1 MILSIDIGIKNLS
14 LCCINYDNKTDMQS
28 YKIELWNVYDTLDTE
43 DHFCSGLKKNGDIC
57 GKRCAYKYSGLPSI
71 DIIGK
76 GADIVFCCKT
86 HFPKTLLPLKKENH
100 FKKRLVNDYL
110 LQDIAKIVLTKL
122 QDVYDTNIH
131 IFNKITNIV
140 IELQPKIN
148 QKMKFISHIIYG
160 KLVELYYNTS
170 TTIRFVR
177 ASQKLKA
184 YTGPLLECK
193 LKGTYAKR
201 KWLSIQYA
209 RWFLENRFSESQ
221 RSTWIPHFENHNK
234 KDDISDTFLMCIN
247 AIYGIP
253 KKQTT
258 DKNGKCIK

>member
-1 MILSIDIGIKNLS
+1 ME
-14 LCCINYDNKTDMQS
+14 S
-28 YKIELWNVYDTLDTE
+28 YTIQLWNVYDTLDTE
-43 DHFCSGLKKNGDIC
+43 DYFCNGIKKDGDLC
-57 GKRCAYKYSGLPSI
+57 KKKCAYKYGTLPSNDVV
-71 DIIGK
+71 DIGTLSNK
-76 GADIVFCCKT
+76 EVVFCCKT
-86 HFPKTLLPLKKENH
+86 HFPKNLLPLKKENH

-122 QDVYDTNIH
+122 QDIYNDKIH
-131 IFNKITNIV
+131 IFNQITSII

-184 YTGPLLECK
+184 YTGPQMECK
-193 LKGTYAKR
+193 LKGTYANR

-209 RWFLENRFSESQ
+209 RWFLQNRFSDSQ
-221 RSTWIPHFENHNK
+221 KNTWMSHFENHNK

-253 KKQTT
+253 KRQTT

>member
-14 LCCINYDNKTDMQS
+14 LCCIDYSNKTDMQS
-28 YKIELWNVYDTLDTE
+28 YQIKLWNVFDTLDTE
-43 DHFCSGLKKNGDIC
+43 EHFCKDYKKNGDVC
-57 GKRCAYKYSGLPSI
+57 GKRCAYKYTLLNQESE
-71 DIIGK
+71 K
-76 GADIVFCCKT
+76 TTTFCCKT
-86 HFPKTLLPLKKENH
+86 HFPKTMLPLKKENH

-110 LQDIAKIVLTKL
+110 LQDIAKIVLSKL
-122 QDVYDTNIH
+122 QEIYDNNQDIFTQIKNI
-131 IFNKITNIV
+131 I

-160 KLVELYYNTS
+160 KLVELYYNTN

-184 YTGPLLECK
+184 YTGPALECK
-193 LKGTYAKR
+193 LKGAYAKR

-209 RWFLENRFSESQ
+209 RWFLENKFSESEKAIWL
-221 RSTWIPHFENHNK
+221 SLFENHSK

-247 AIYGIP
+247 AIFGIP
-253 KKQTT
+253 KRQTT

>member
-1 MILSIDIGIKNLS
+1 MSLEGKVLSIDIGIKNLS
-14 LCCINYDNKTDMQS
+14 LCCINYDTKTDMES
-28 YKIELWNVYDTLDTE
+28 YKIQLWNVYDTLDTE
-43 DHFCSGLKKNGDIC
+43 DYFCNGIKKNGDLC
-57 GKRCAYKYSGLPSI
+57 KKKCAYKYNNISTSELI
-71 DIIGK
+71 
-76 GADIVFCCKT
+76 FCCKT
-86 HFPKTLLPLKKENH
+86 HFPKNLLPLKKENH
-100 FKKRLVNDYL
+100 FKKRLINDYL

-122 QDVYDTNIH
+122 QNIYDDNLE
-131 IFNKITNIV
+131 IFNQINSII

-184 YTGPLLECK
+184 YTGPQLECK

-209 RWFLENRFSESQ
+209 RWFLQNRFSESQ
-221 RSTWIPHFENHNK
+221 RTTWTPHFENHNK

-253 KKQTT
+253 KRQTT

>member
-1 MILSIDIGIKNLS
+1 
-14 LCCINYDNKTDMQS
+14 
-28 YKIELWNVYDTLDTE
+28 
-43 DHFCSGLKKNGDIC
+43 
-57 GKRCAYKYSGLPSI
+57 
-71 DIIGK
+71 
-76 GADIVFCCKT
+76 
-86 HFPKTLLPLKKENH
+86 
-100 FKKRLVNDYL
+100 
-110 LQDIAKIVLTKL
+110 
-122 QDVYDTNIH
+122 
-131 IFNKITNIV
+131 
-140 IELQPKIN
+140 
-148 QKMKFISHIIYG
+148 MKFISHIIYG

-184 YTGPLLECK
+184 YTGPQMECK

-209 RWFLENRFSESQ
+209 RWFLQNRFSDSQ
-221 RSTWIPHFENHNK
+221 KNTWMSHFENHNK

-253 KKQTT
+253 KRQTT

>member
-1 MILSIDIGIKNLS
+1 MILSIDIGIRNLS
-14 LCCINYDNKTDMQS
+14 LCCIDYVTQSDFSSYQIKLWDVYNTLEMEQHICESLKKDNKR
-28 YKIELWNVYDTLDTE
+28 
-43 DHFCSGLKKNGDIC
+43 C
-57 GKRCAYKYSGLPSI
+57 GKLCNYKYISDNQTI
-71 DIIGK
+71 YT
-76 GADIVFCCKT
+76 CKT
-86 HFPKTLLPLKKENH
+86 HFPKNVEIKKQNH
-100 FKKRLVNDYL
+100 YKEKLVNDYL

-122 QDVYDTNIH
+122 QDIYNDKIH
-131 IFNKITNIV
+131 IFNQITSII

-184 YTGPLLECK
+184 YTGPQMECK

-209 RWFLENRFSESQ
+209 RWFLQNRFSDSQ
-221 RSTWIPHFENHNK
+221 KNTWMSHFENHNK

-253 KKQTT
+253 KRQTT

>member
-14 LCCINYDNKTDMQS
+14 LCCIDYSNKTDMQS
-28 YKIELWNVYDTLDTE
+28 YQIKLWNVYDTLDTE
-43 DHFCSGLKKNGDIC
+43 EHFCKDYKKNGGVC
-57 GKRCAYKYSGLPSI
+57 GKRCAYKFLNKES
-71 DIIGK
+71 DTTT
-76 GADIVFCCKT
+76 FCCKT
-86 HFPKTLLPLKKENH
+86 HFPKTMLPLKKENH

-110 LQDIAKIVLTKL
+110 LQDIAKIVLSKL
-122 QDVYDTNIH
+122 QEIYNDNQDMFTQIKNI
-131 IFNKITNIV
+131 I

-160 KLVELYYNTS
+160 KLVELYYNTN

-184 YTGPLLECK
+184 YTGPALECK
-193 LKGTYAKR
+193 LKGAYAKR

-209 RWFLENRFSESQ
+209 RWFLENRFSESEKTIWL
-221 RSTWIPHFENHNK
+221 SLFENHSK

-247 AIYGIP
+247 AIFGIP
-253 KKQTT
+253 KRQST